1 MKKLFILFLLAIV
14 TVGVFAQDTITKRN
28 GEEILAKVLNINDTE
43 INYLKWNNQNGPTYT
58 IAISNVFMIK
68 YENGEKDVF
77 GQEDAPAAQNPANT
91 PTVLNLTE
99 QLSQNN
105 LKFIKQEDLFKK
117 GKRFKRGGTAWM
129 IISGI
134 GMLGGCVVGGTQEWS
149 TGAVVGFAVGG
160 TLFMIAPGAILHA
173 KGNKFIHEAE
183 AMSVASLPLGELS
196 FRKVGLSPG
205 ISVFSDRH
213 SSAHALGIGASI
225 HF

>member
-1 MKKLFILFLLAIV
+1 MH
-14 TVGVFAQDTITKRN
+14 AQDIIVKNN
-28 GEEILAKVLNINDTE
+28 GEEIQAKVLNINETQ
-43 INYLKWNNQNGPTYT
+43 INYIKWSNQNGPTYT
-58 IAISNVFMIK
+58 IAKSDVFMIK

-77 GQEDAPAAQNPANT
+77 GHTDAPTVSNSAITPNT
-91 PTVLNLTE
+91 PTLST

>member
-117 GKRFKRGGTAWM
+117 GKRFKRGGTAWI

-134 GMLGGCVVGGTQEWS
+134 GVVGGCVAAGLQDWG
-149 TGAVVGFAVGG
+149 TGATVGLAVGG
-160 TLFMIAPGAILHA
+160 TAFMIIPGAILHI
-173 KGNKFIHEAE
+173 KGFNFIQEAE
-183 AMSVASLPLGELS
+183 AMSVASVPMREISFGNFSMQPAVSLFSGRRSPLN
-196 FRKVGLSPG
+196 GLG
-205 ISVFSDRH
+205 
-213 SSAHALGIGASI
+213 LGATI